1 MINEPNTF
9 KLLGKKRADNN
20 YELANAIAK
29 RARQIIANQVPECNS
44 DTGAAVTKAAEEL
57 DEGKYE
63 IIHINN
69 QESDGNDDKPNQSK
83 TK

>member
-29 RARQIIANQVPECNS
+29 RARQIITNQVPECKS

-63 IIHINN
+63 IIHTED
-69 QESDGNDDKPNQSK
+69 QEVTGNEDKPNQNK

>member
-29 RARQIIANQVPECNS
+29 RARQIIANQVSECKS

-63 IIHINN
+63 IIH
-69 QESDGNDDKPNQSK
+69 EENDDDEKSNQVK
-83 TK
+83 KK